1 MEFRPILLSLKQNK
15 IMAFLTI
22 LQIALTMTVL
32 SVSVLKANT
41 TLAEWNLP
49 SGIPHE
55 QLIRVEAEL
64 YDDTL
69 DVGAA
74 MARDLQRL
82 QQHPQ
87 VLGVTRSNDSPF
99 MAEDIV
105 SIYLET
111 GDEAEPFETVIIDAD
126 ANFTRT
132 LQLELRDGR
141 FFNEGDEI
149 VAHVESG
156 LQASGVM
163 ISEDMAKALFSDQ
176 SAVGKTLYLSREG
189 EPVQIVGVYSNFM
202 VGERLNGRGHSYWSV
217 LRPQVIYDINREPQ
231 YLIRVA
237 AQDVDTMIEELV
249 SVFYQEQGRY
259 VVASE
264 SMKRA
269 QKRMYDGRGSR
280 ALTELILGVVLMLIT
295 AAGIAG
301 LTSFQV
307 NQRRQ
312 QIGTRRALG
321 ARKSDI
327 LRYFLME
334 NAMVTWIGL
343 IIGIIATFYLMFEIS
358 VRDDENYLNFGI
370 IVLMAFWMWLV
381 SAVSTWIPAHKAT
394 LISPSVVT
402 RGG

>member
-1 MEFRPILLSLKQNK
+1 MEFRPILLSLKHNK
-15 IMAFLTI
+15 FMAILTI

-32 SVSVLKANT
+32 SVSVLKAWK

-55 QLIRVEAEL
+55 HLIRVESEL
-64 YDDTL
+64 FDDSL

-87 VLGVTRSNDSPF
+87 VLAVTRSNDSPF

-105 SIYLET
+105 SVYTET
-111 GDEAEPFETVIIDAD
+111 GESAERFETVIFDAD
-126 ANFTRT
+126 EQFTHT
-132 LQLELRDGR
+132 LQLQLRDGR
-141 FFNEGDEI
+141 FLNESDVTI
-149 VAHVESG
+149 AHEQDG
-156 LQASGVM
+156 LSASVVM
-163 ISEDMAKALFSDQ
+163 ISEDMAKALFNQQ
-176 SAVGKTLYLSREG
+176 SAIGKTLYLSREG
-189 EPVQIVGVYSNFM
+189 DPVQIVGVYSNFM
-202 VGERLNGRGHSYWSV
+202 VGEDLNRRGKSYWSV
-217 LRPQVIYDINREPQ
+217 LRPQVIYATNQEPQ
-231 YLIRVA
+231 FIIRVA
-237 AQDVDTMIEELV
+237 ANDMDTMIEEMV

-264 SMKRA
+264 SMQRS

-280 ALTELILGVVLMLIT
+280 ALTELILGCVLMLIT

-312 QIGTRRALG
+312 QIGARRALG

-327 LRYFLME
+327 LRYFLLE
-334 NAMVTWIGL
+334 NALVTWFGL
-343 IIGIIATFYLMFEIS
+343 AIGIVATFYLMFEIS
-358 VRDDENYLNFGI
+358 VRDDENYLNMGVI
-370 IVLMAFWMWLV
+370 GLISLWMWLV
-381 SAVSTWIPAHKAT
+381 SAVATWIPAHKAT
-394 LISPSVVT
+394 LISPSIVT